1 MNKVLLLIG
10 VTLVAQG
17 FVYAAY
23 PGSQTPPC
31 SVHGMDQGYPGS
43 QTPENTY
50 DYPGHHTPR
59 SPQRQVPMSPPADH
73 GRGGPGMSYWDLQQM
88 ALDVMKKQAACEAKK
103 EMDAIPTGQDAQL
116 LQQGAN
122 RSDAA
127 KRENV

>member
-43 QTPENTY
+43 QTP
-50 DYPGHHTPR
+50 P
-59 SPQRQVPMSPPADH
+59 SPQRTIPHSPTYF
-73 GRGGPGMSYWDLQQM
+73 GGPGMSARDLMLEAIAQE
-88 ALDVMKKQAACEAKK
+88 AANKGARQAIA
-103 EMDAIPTGQDAQL
+103 TGQDAQL
-116 LQQGAN
+116 LEQGAN

-127 KRENV
+127 ERKNA